1 MNRWIL
7 NIIITVISGILL
19 IGCTSVG
26 AINLPANLNNGE
38 EHTEVTSPNNNE
50 DEQNSEETNKD
61 EHIEEG
67 SNDEVSENGNDKNSN
82 NNQSTDEKDSSETEE
97 EKKEYENSIVEKVHY
112 SGTND
117 KKQVALTF
125 DDGPE
130 SKYTAEILEILKEY
144 DIKATFFVIG
154 QHAEKYPEALKQI
167 HKEGHEIGN
176 HTWNHKYLP
185 KISEEAIDEEVL
197 KTEKLLKDILGEVD
211 HIFRPPYGAIKKRE
225 VKRIN
230 SLGYNV
236 VNWSVDTKDWAGTSK
251 EQMMDYL
258 KKQLTPGGIILM
270 HSTGSSKNT
279 VEFLP
284 EAIEWIIEQGYEFGT
299 ASEVLEI

>member
-1 MNRWIL
+1 MNRSIL
-7 NIIITVISGILL
+7 NIIITVISSILL

-38 EHTEVTSPNNNE
+38 EHTEVTSPNNSE
-50 DEQNSEETNKD
+50 DEENLEEINRD
-61 EHIEEG
+61 EHVEEA
-67 SNDEVSENGNDKNSN
+67 SNDEANKNSNDKDSN
-82 NNQSTDEKDSSETEE
+82 NNQSDVEKDSLETES
-97 EKKEYENSIVEKVHY
+97 EKKEYENSIVEEVHY
-112 SGTND
+112 FAEND

-130 SKYTAEILEILKEY
+130 SKYTAQILEILNEY

-154 QHAEKYPEALKQI
+154 QEAEKHPEVLKQI
-167 HKEGHEIGN
+167 HEEGHEIGN

-185 KISEEAIDEEVL
+185 KISEEEVDKEVL
-197 KTEKLLKDILGEVD
+197 NTEKIIKDIIGEIDYV
-211 HIFRPPYGAIKKRE
+211 FRPPYGAIKKRE
-225 VKRIN
+225 LKHIN

-251 EQMMDYL
+251 EEMMGYL
-258 KKQLTPGGIILM
+258 KKQITPGGIILM
-270 HSTGSSKNT
+270 HNKSNSKNT

-299 ASEVLEI
+299 ASEVLDI